1 MNTDILGNSAAT
13 ERGLNEEVYTGE
25 GGAEIELRLV
35 TGAKGISNLLVLR
48 LIDSDFNR
56 SSQALLEH
64 QH

>member
-1 MNTDILGNSAAT
+1 MNIEILGNSAAM
-13 ERGLNEEVYTGE
+13 ERGLDEEVYTGE
-25 GGAEIELRLV
+25 GGAGIELCLV
-35 TGAKGISNLLVLR
+35 TGAKGISNLRVLR